1 MNESV
6 SPVAGAVL
14 TLTGIR
20 KRFGSVQAVDGVDL
34 ELHPGEI
41 HALVGENGAGKSTL
55 AAIAFGAVI
64 PDEGTVATHAP
75 VGLVHQHFQLVDRL
89 RVWENVLL
97 GREPRKGWRI
107 DRVAARERVSAIA
120 AEHGL
125 DVDPDAFIEDL
136 PIGVQQRVELL
147 RELERRPGVLLLD
160 EPTAALAP
168 TEIASFF
175 TTITALAKAGTAVL
189 IVTHKL
195 QEVIDY
201 STHVTVMRA
210 GKVVARYDTI
220 ATSTD
225 EIARAMVGGEL
236 PPLAERASTVTA
248 PRLAVRGLAS
258 GSGHG
263 VLADGTFE
271 VRAGEIVGVAG
282 VEGNGQSALADALAG
297 VAPYVGTIKLDG
309 TPLTS
314 STTPAQRLALGIR
327 VIPQDRRNEALVLG
341 WSIAENVAL
350 GRHQYGA
357 LRRGS
362 VIDLAAEARATAE
375 VIERFDVRPP
385 DPRAVVDALSGGNQ
399 QKVVVGRAL
408 GALPKLIVAYQP
420 TRGIDVGA
428 ATLVQSRLIE
438 ARNAGAAIL
447 LISFEL
453 DEIFALSDR
462 VLVMSGGRF
471 VGAFDRTNIDRGRIG
486 ALMAGAG

>member
-1 MNESV
+1 ML
-6 SPVAGAVL
+6 AL
-14 TLTGIR
+14 RGIR
-20 KRFGSVQAVDGVDL
+20 KRFGAVLAVDGVDL
-34 ELHPGEI
+34 DLNAGEI

-64 PDEGTVATHAP
+64 PDAGTVDAKAV

-89 RVWENVLL
+89 NVWENVLL
-97 GREPRKGWRI
+97 GREPRSGWRI
-107 DRVAARERVSAIA
+107 DRGAARERVRALA
-120 AEHGL
+120 TEHGL
-125 DVDPDAFIEDL
+125 DVDPDALVENL

-147 RELERRPGVLLLD
+147 RELERGPGVLLLD

-175 TTITALAKAGTAVL
+175 RTIAALAEAGAAVL

-201 STHVTVMRA
+201 STRVTVMRA
-210 GKVVARYDTI
+210 GRVVARYDTN

-236 PPLAERASTVTA
+236 PPLAERAAVA
-248 PRLAVRGLAS
+248 PAARLVVRGLAA
-258 GSGHG
+258 GSGAG
-263 VLADGTFE
+263 ELKDGTFE

-297 VAPYVGTIKLDG
+297 VTTYAGSIELDG
-309 TPLTS
+309 RELTAAV
-314 STTPAQRLALGIR
+314 TPAARLAAGVR

-341 WSIAENVAL
+341 WSVAENVAL
-350 GRHQYGA
+350 GRHQTPP

-362 VIDLAAEARATAE
+362 IIDRRAAAAAAQE
-375 VIERFDVRPP
+375 VIERFDVRPA
-385 DPRAVVDALSGGNQ
+385 DPQAIVDGLSGGNQ

-408 GALPKLIVAYQP
+408 GAHPKLIVAYQP

-438 ARNAGAAIL
+438 ARNAGVAVL

-453 DEIFALSDR
+453 DEIFALADR
-462 VLVMSGGRF
+462 VLVMCGGRF
-471 VGAFDRTNIDRGRIG
+471 VGSFDRANVDRGRVG
-486 ALMAGAG
+486 MLMAGAH

>member
-1 MNESV
+1 V
-6 SPVAGAVL
+6 SDAAL
-14 TLTGIR
+14 TLRGIR
-20 KRFGSVQAVDGVDL
+20 KRFGTVLAVDGVDL
-34 ELHPGEI
+34 ELHAGEI

-64 PDEGTVATHAP
+64 PDEGTVETKAV

-89 RVWENVLL
+89 NVWENVLL
-97 GREPRKGWRI
+97 GREPRRGWRI
-107 DRVAARERVSAIA
+107 DRAAARERVRALA
-120 AEHGL
+120 TEHGL
-125 DVDPDAFIEDL
+125 DVDPDALVENL

-147 RELERRPGVLLLD
+147 RELERGPGVLLLD

-175 TTITALAKAGTAVL
+175 RTITALAEAGAAVL

-201 STHVTVMRA
+201 STRVTVMRA
-210 GKVVARYDTI
+210 GRVVARYDTN
-220 ATSTD
+220 ATSAD

-236 PPLAERASTVTA
+236 PPLAERAATATAARLTVRA
-248 PRLAVRGLAS
+248 LAA
-258 GSGHG
+258 GSGG
-263 VLADGTFE
+263 GELKDGTFD

-297 VAPYVGTIKLDG
+297 VAAYTGTIELDG
-309 TPLTS
+309 VALTAAV
-314 STTPAQRLALGIR
+314 TPAARLAAGVR
-327 VIPQDRRNEALVLG
+327 VIPQDRRDEALVLG

-350 GRHQYGA
+350 GRHQTA
-357 LRRGS
+357 PLRRGS
-362 VIDLAAEARATAE
+362 VIDRAAEAAAARE
-375 VIERFDVRPP
+375 VIERFDVRPA
-385 DPRAVVDALSGGNQ
+385 DPGAIVDALSGGNQ

-408 GALPKLIVAYQP
+408 GAHPKLIVAYQP

-438 ARNAGAAIL
+438 ARNAGAAVL

-462 VLVMSGGRF
+462 VLVMCGGRF
-471 VGAFDRTNIDRGRIG
+471 VGAFDRANVDRGRVG
-486 ALMAGAG
+486 ALMAGAH